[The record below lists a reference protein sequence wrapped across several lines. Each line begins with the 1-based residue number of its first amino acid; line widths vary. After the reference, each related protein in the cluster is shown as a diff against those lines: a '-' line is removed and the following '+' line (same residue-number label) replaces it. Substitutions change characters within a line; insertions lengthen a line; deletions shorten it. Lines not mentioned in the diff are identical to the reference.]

1 MRRSCAICAFH
12 QILGVIKREAQ
23 DIRLQKKDT
32 YIRNRLRK
40 KMKGSG
46 TWKLVEALLK
56 EKHTP
61 KF

>member
-1 MRRSCAICAFH
+1 
-12 QILGVIKREAQ
+12 LGVIKREAQ